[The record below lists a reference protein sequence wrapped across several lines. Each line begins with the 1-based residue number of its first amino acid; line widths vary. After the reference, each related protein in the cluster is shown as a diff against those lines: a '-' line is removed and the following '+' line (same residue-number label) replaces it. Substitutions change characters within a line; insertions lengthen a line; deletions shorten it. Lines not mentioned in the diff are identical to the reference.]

1 MVLVRVLIDELEL
14 LTSGIVDRLDDV
26 SYEELSRFSDR
37 RAELVNQMVGAGL
50 VLNEEDKQR
59 LHSLSAHD
67 GAILNKMRLY
77 KKEASEW
84 LFRQGNIKEQR
95 SAYHAGFTPESFFFD
110 KRK

>member
-1 MVLVRVLIDELEL
+1 MVLERLLIDKLEL

-26 SYEELSRFSDR
+26 SYEELAEFSDR

-50 VLNEEDKQR
+50 TLNEADKQR
-59 LHSLSAHD
+59 LRSISAHD

-77 KKEASEW
+77 KTEASEW
-84 LFRQGNIKEQR
+84 LFRQGSIKEQR
-95 SAYHAGFTPESFFFD
+95 TAYHAGFTPESFFFD